1 MVARLVGCWLGV
13 FAKEVPVGVL
23 ANDIE
28 IWWKHPLDDSAQLI
42 RALSEMI
49 HRIDVS
55 GNESILDTHSVYV
68 YRKYISGKNA
78 KVNHCDLEDV
88 FNGCLLVGNIS
99 IEIRSWTFYGMIRLS
114 CSCFVFNSIWLFA
127 VQEMF
132 IQNHLQEMLVHL
144 KCVKMNYYWINGR
157 ITSGIMFGMHAGYP
171 WNRSDVWN

>member
-55 GNESILDTHSVYV
+55 GNESILDTQIHIVCTS
-68 YRKYISGKNA
+68 IA
-78 KVNHCDLEDV
+78 
-88 FNGCLLVGNIS
+88 NIS
-99 IEIRSWTFYGMIRLS
+99 RGKMRKWIIATSRMFSMVAFLLETFPLKYGHGLFMGWLVFPVPAS
-114 CSCFVFNSIWLFA
+114 CSIAYDFLLYGKCLFRTIFRRCW
-127 VQEMF
+127 F
-132 IQNHLQEMLVHL
+132 ILNVS
-144 KCVKMNYYWINGR
+144 KWIIIG
-157 ITSGIMFGMHAGYP
+157 
-171 WNRSDVWN
+171 